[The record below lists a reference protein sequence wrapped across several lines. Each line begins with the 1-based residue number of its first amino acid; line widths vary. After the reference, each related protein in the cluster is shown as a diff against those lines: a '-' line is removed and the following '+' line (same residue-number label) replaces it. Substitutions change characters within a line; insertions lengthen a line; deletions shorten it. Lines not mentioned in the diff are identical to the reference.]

1 MVAQT
6 HGARYIEV
14 AKMSLYASLYVCVC
28 VCEFVC
34 VFTHTHTHVHIVA
47 RGVYGEV
54 GWLIG
59 ASVSPSMH

>member
-1 MVAQT
+1 
-6 HGARYIEV
+6 
-14 AKMSLYASLYVCVC
+14 MSLYASLYVCVC